1 MKNNIIDLLANNIE
15 GLSRDEL
22 EQFVEI
28 PPKTE
33 LGDFAFPCFRLAKIY
48 RKAPQMIAQELK
60 EKIGDVDFLSK
71 IEVQGGY
78 LNFFVDKEQFARH
91 IVENYLNTGEY
102 GHSDEGAGKTI
113 CIDYSSPNVAKNFH
127 VGHLRTTIIGNSLH
141 KIFKKLGY
149 NVVRIN
155 HLGDWGTQFGKLI
168 VAYKKWGSK
177 EAIEKNGISELM
189 SI

>member
-1 MKNNIIDLLANNIE
+1 
-15 GLSRDEL
+15 
-22 EQFVEI
+22 
-28 PPKTE
+28 
-33 LGDFAFPCFRLAKIY
+33 
-48 RKAPQMIAQELK
+48 MIAQDLK
-60 EKIGDVDFLSK
+60 EKIGTADFLNK
-71 IEVQGGY
+71 IDVQGGY
-78 LNFFVDKEQFARH
+78 LNFFIDKEKFAQQIIEDYR
-91 IVENYLNTGEY
+91 NAKEY
-102 GHSDEGAGKTI
+102 GSSTEGNGQTI

-177 EAIEKNGISELM
+177 RPLSKTVSPN
-189 SI
+189 